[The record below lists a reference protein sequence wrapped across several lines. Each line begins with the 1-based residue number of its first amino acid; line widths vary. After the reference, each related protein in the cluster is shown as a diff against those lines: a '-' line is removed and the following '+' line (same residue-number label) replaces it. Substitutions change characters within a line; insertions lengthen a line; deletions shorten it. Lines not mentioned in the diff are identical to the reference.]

1 MVYLFQLMVRNTKT
15 LHTCSYR
22 SRKMKIIVVYVA
34 VFSPL
39 GATSVTDVVHKGQE
53 DDEGLAVAA
62 GV

>member
-1 MVYLFQLMVRNTKT
+1 MVRNTKT

-22 SRKMKIIVVYVA
+22 SRKMKIVVVYIA
-34 VFSPL
+34 VFPPL

-53 DDEGLAVAA
+53 EDEGLAVAA